1 MKRTLLLLALLV
13 ALLLCGPAAA
23 HAADDPLT
31 PGDVVEEPRAY
42 DGASVVVQ
50 GEAIGDVLRA
60 DDEHRWVNVLGG
72 GAAIGVYMPTGMADE
87 IKHLGIFKTF
97 GDTVAVRGVVNLA
110 CEQHGGEFDI
120 HAEELEIVEP
130 GGPRENPVD
139 PWKLAMGLGLL
150 ALGLVEYRVYRARK
164 NRGPA

>member
-1 MKRTLLLLALLV
+1 MKRPIVLLAVLV
-13 ALLLCGPAAA
+13 ALALCAPTAA

-31 PGDVVEEPRAY
+31 PGDVVEEPSTF

-60 DDEHRWVNVLGG
+60 DSEHRWVNVLGG
-72 GAAIGVYMPTGMADE
+72 GVAIGVYMPTAMADR
-87 IKHLGIFKTF
+87 IQHFGMYRTF
-97 GDTVAVRGVVNLA
+97 GDTVAVSGIVNVA

-120 HAEELEIVEP
+120 HAEELEIVEA
-130 GGPRENPVD
+130 GGPRENPVN
-139 PWKLAMGLGLL
+139 PWKLPIGLGLL
-150 ALGLVEYRVYRARK
+150 ALGLGEYRVYRIRR